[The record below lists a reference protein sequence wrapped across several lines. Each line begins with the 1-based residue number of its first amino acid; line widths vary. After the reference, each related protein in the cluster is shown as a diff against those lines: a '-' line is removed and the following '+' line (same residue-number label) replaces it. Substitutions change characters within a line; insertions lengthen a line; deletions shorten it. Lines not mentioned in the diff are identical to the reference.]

1 MNGRGGLAYPARTF
15 NKGTLYLFYL
25 PPPEND
31 GTFQAE
37 AFINRILAEKE
48 AQADLVILE
57 KLMLDK

>member
-1 MNGRGGLAYPARTF
+1 MAAVGCLIPHGRL
-15 NKGTLYLFYL
+15 KGTLYLFYL